1 MKRVLVLFVIA
12 SLVGCTPWARVDPAN
27 ARFESGKGDFSLTQ
41 PAGWVRRTADANTL
55 FLTRDGPALN
65 VIVVNRQP
73 HDQKLPATKRE
84 TRADMLPIE
93 LAELA
98 IAEWKNAGDTE
109 NLVVVS
115 NTPAVVGGKPAVR
128 LHIRWKNERGLP
140 IDRLSY
146 ALADDK
152 GRFSLQFQAPAL
164 VYYARGLADFEAMV
178 ASVRF

>member
-1 MKRVLVLFVIA
+1 
-12 SLVGCTPWARVDPAN
+12 
-27 ARFESGKGDFSLTQ
+27 
-41 PAGWVRRTADANTL
+41 
-55 FLTRDGPALN
+55 
-65 VIVVNRQP
+65 
-73 HDQKLPATKRE
+73 
-84 TRADMLPIE
+84 
-93 LAELA
+93 
-98 IAEWKNAGDTE
+98 
-109 NLVVVS
+109 VVS

-164 VYYARGLADFEAMV
+164 VYFARGLADFEAMV